1 MTTARFT
8 ARRGRLLLAGA
19 LMTFASSFGQN
30 FFIAVFGGEIR
41 AAFGMGHGAFGG
53 LYTVATLASAATLVW
68 LGGMADRY
76 PIRRL
81 CALALLCLAAS
92 AAAMAGVASVWWV
105 LAALFGLRL
114 FGQGMLSHLSM
125 TSMARWFDGGSRG
138 RALGIAV
145 LGNPVGEATLPML
158 AVLAAGWIG
167 WRWTWAAAA
176 AFLALAVL
184 PAMLWLLRHEPAP
197 EPAARG
203 RRASETGA
211 PEAGATEAAAP
222 AGRRHWTRREV
233 LADPVIYLLL
243 PGLLAPSFI
252 NTSIFFHQAHLTEVK
267 GWALAWFVACYPFGA
282 AANVASSLGTG
293 WAIDRWGAARVLPFF
308 LLPMALGLGAL
319 ASSSDP
325 LAVPVYMALAGASMG
340 AMQPLLGALAADLY
354 GTRHLGSVRATIVA
368 CLVLSSAV
376 GPGLVGWVVDA
387 GLDLGRQLAGMA
399 AYTLAA
405 AALLLVPRA
414 RLARAARDARAGG

>member
-1 MTTARFT
+1 MTTARFS
-8 ARRGRLLLAGA
+8 ARQGRLLLAGA

-41 AAFGMGHGAFGG
+41 AAFGLGHGAFGG
-53 LYTVATLASAATLVW
+53 LYALATLASAASLVW

-114 FGQGMLSHLSM
+114 FGQGMLAHLSM
-125 TSMARWFDGGSRG
+125 TSMARWFEGGLRG
-138 RALGIAV
+138 RALGVAV

-158 AVLAAGWIG
+158 ALLAAGWIG

-176 AFLALAVL
+176 AFLVLAVL
-184 PAMLWLLRHEPAP
+184 PAMLWLLRAEPPPEAAPRAAAPRTAAP
-197 EPAARG
+197 E
-203 RRASETGA
+203 
-211 PEAGATEAAAP
+211 P
-222 AGRRHWTRREV
+222 AGRRHWTRREA
-233 LADPVIYLLL
+233 LADPAIYLLL

-319 ASSSDP
+319 AASADR
-325 LAVPVYMALAGASMG
+325 LLVPVYMALAGASMG
-340 AMQPLLGALAADLY
+340 AMQPLLGSLAADLY
-354 GTRHLGSVRATIVA
+354 GTRHLGSIRAMIVA

-376 GPGLVGWVVDA
+376 GPGLVGWVIDA

-414 RLARAARDARAGG
+414 RLARAARDARAGD